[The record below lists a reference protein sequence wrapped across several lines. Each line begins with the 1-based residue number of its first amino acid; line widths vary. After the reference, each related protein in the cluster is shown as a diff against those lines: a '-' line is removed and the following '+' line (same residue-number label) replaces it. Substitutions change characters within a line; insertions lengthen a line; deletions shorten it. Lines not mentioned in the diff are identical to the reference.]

1 LRIEVFGNNLISVLY
16 RFQKEGMMSLKKDV
30 LKGRKV
36 RSKHSTFS
44 PEAAFVIETVKKES
58 RVKRV
63 VPAQIT
69 GRGGKR
75 NIKIQRVPVGLKV
88 IVRGS
93 TGAQVIWIYT
103 SDQDSIEQMLK
114 EAWAKA
120 G

>member
-1 LRIEVFGNNLISVLY
+1 
-16 RFQKEGMMSLKKDV
+16 MSSRKGV

-44 PEAAFVIETVKKES
+44 PEAALVIETAKKES
-58 RVKRV
+58 RVAKV

-75 NIKIQRVPVGLKV
+75 NIKIQRVPAGLKV
-88 IVRGS
+88 VVRGS

-103 SDQDSIEQMLK
+103 SDQDSIEQILK
-114 EAWAKA
+114 GAWAKA

>member
-1 LRIEVFGNNLISVLY
+1 
-16 RFQKEGMMSLKKDV
+16 MSLRKGV

-36 RSKHSTFS
+36 KSRHSTFS
-44 PEAAFVIETVKKES
+44 QEAAFVIETAKKEPG
-58 RVKRV
+58 VTRV

-75 NIKIQRVPVGLKV
+75 SIKIQKVPAGLKV
-88 IVRGS
+88 VVRGS
-93 TGAQVIWIYT
+93 TGAQIVWVYT
-103 SDQDSIEQMLK
+103 SDQDSIERMLR

>member
-1 LRIEVFGNNLISVLY
+1 MLY
-16 RFQKEGMMSLKKDV
+16 RFQKEGMMSLRKGV
-30 LKGRKV
+30 LRGRKV

-44 PEAAFVIETVKKES
+44 PEAAFVIETAKKEPG
-58 RVKRV
+58 VTRV

-75 NIKIQRVPVGLKV
+75 SIKIQRVQAGLKV
-88 IVRGS
+88 VVRGS
-93 TGAQVIWIYT
+93 TGAQVIWVYT
-103 SDQDSIEQMLK
+103 SDQNSIEQMLK